1 MNFLT
6 KFSLKNAVAVFII
19 SFLLILGGLYS
30 FTQLKVDLLPNIEF
44 PQVSVEAIYP
54 GASPKDVEEQVTSK
68 LEEKFKTIEGIKQ
81 VSSTSFESAGIV
93 NLEFPFNTNMDD
105 VENQINTFIKDAEL
119 PDSVNTKVNRFS
131 FGSFPIFNISLFAKN
146 DDDIEKLLND
156 SVIPELNKIPG
167 INSVSVG
174 GLKDQIIRITV
185 DKDKAAKNGLTL
197 SQIKDTINGKYLSFP
212 AGNLSKNDTEI
223 PIRVQEGLDQI
234 TQLKNLQVSAGAAP
248 SSQSMSGAQGSPG
261 QTAGAGN
268 KQGVQQSG
276 PSSSGQQPQKGA
288 PQSQQQTPSQSVQPA
303 PKPIKLKDIAKIES
317 VTEKPE
323 YTRYNLKDSLSMAVT
338 KKQDANTV
346 EVADKVLNVLKKY
359 DDKLSYSIGYDSADG
374 IKQSVESLVREGLLG
389 ALFASLA
396 VLVFLRNIRATIIAI
411 VSIPLSLLVSSI
423 FLNQLD
429 ISLNIMTLGGMA
441 VAVGR
446 VVDDSI
452 VVIENVF
459 RRVRK
464 SGSQISNELVQDS
477 TKEILKAITS
487 STITTVVVFLPL
499 GFVGGI
505 TGEFFLPFALTIV
518 FSLITSLLVSITV
531 VPILARFSFKKVPK
545 EEKEGSLQKFYSG
558 VIEWSLNHKI
568 IILLISVVLLFGSGF
583 FVSGLGFTFIPNEQ
597 QKTLVASVELPSSTS
612 IEKTNKVSLEL
623 EKMFDKEAPIKEV
636 TAGVGSRDFQTGIK
650 KENKAS
656 YFINLKDGTDVT
668 PYIEKLQK
676 KMQKITDASAKGSKL
691 GVQEMQSGGPPSNNN
706 VDINLYSTDL
716 SALSEGAKKV
726 EDYMKKNDQLK
737 YVTNNFADKQKQ
749 VVVDIKTDQAD
760 KYGVS
765 GFQILGTVSDQTK
778 PVDVGTLTLNGSD
791 KSVELSYNKDAAKID
806 DIKNAVIYSQQGPIK
821 LSKVANVSEEDTF
834 TSIQRLDGKVYAQ
847 VTAQIN
853 SDNIQKVSAEVIQG
867 VKKDIDLPKG
877 VSFEG
882 GGGSDETV
890 QTFQQL
896 GLAMLVAIGLVYI
909 TMLITFGKARIP
921 FIILTSLIF
930 VPIGSLLGLSIS
942 REPLS
947 VSVMIGL
954 LMLIGIVTTNAIVMV
969 DRIGQNREL
978 KQMSVRESLIEA
990 GKTRL
995 RPILMTAFATI
1006 AALIPLALTTS
1017 SGTLI
1022 SKGLAITVIGG
1033 LTSST
1038 LLTLII
1044 IPVVYELF
1052 FFKQVRKE
1060 KNRIHHSENNQSI

>member
-1 MNFLT
+1 MSFLT
-6 KFSLKNAVAVFII
+6 RFSLKNAVAVFII
-19 SFLLILGGLYS
+19 AFLLILGGLYS
-30 FTQLKVDLLPNIEF
+30 FSQLKVDLLPNIEF
-44 PQVSVEAIYP
+44 PQISVEAVYP
-54 GASPKDVEEQVTSK
+54 GASPSDVEEQVTSK

-81 VSSTSFESAGIV
+81 VSSTSFESAGII

-105 VENQINTFIKDAEL
+105 VENQINTLTKDAGL
-119 PDSVNTKVNRFS
+119 PDTAQTNVNRFS
-131 FGSFPIFNISLFAKN
+131 FGTFPIFNISLFSKN
-146 DDDIEKLLND
+146 DENIEKLLND
-156 SVIPELNKIPG
+156 EVIPELNKIPG

-174 GLKDQIIRITV
+174 GLKEQAVRITV
-185 DKDKAAKNGLTL
+185 DKDKAAKAGLSL
-197 SQIKDTINGKYLSFP
+197 SQIKDTITGKYLSFP
-212 AGNLSKNDTEI
+212 AGTLSQNDTDI
-223 PIRVQEGLDQI
+223 PIRVQEGLDSI
-234 TQLKNLQVSAGAAP
+234 KELENLQISSGQPASGSAGGASAQPGSQGQQQGGPQAGTAGGAPGGGQAAQQGSPQAGSSSAAP
-248 SSQSMSGAQGSPG
+248 SGGAQ
-261 QTAGAGN
+261 Q
-268 KQGVQQSG
+268 
-276 PSSSGQQPQKGA
+276 
-288 PQSQQQTPSQSVQPA
+288 QPA
-303 PKPIKLKDIAKIES
+303 PSPVKLKDIAKIEN
-317 VTEKPE
+317 VTEKQE
-323 YTRYNLKDSLSMAVT
+323 FTRYNLKDSLSMAVT

-346 EVADKVLNVLKKY
+346 EVAEKVLSTLKKY
-359 DDKLSYSIGYDSADG
+359 DDKMSYSIGYDSAEG

-396 VLVFLRNIRATIIAI
+396 VLIFLRNIRATIIAI
-411 VSIPLSLLVSSI
+411 ISIPLSLLVSSI
-423 FLNQLD
+423 FLKQLD

-464 SGSQISNELVQDS
+464 SSGVISNELVQDS

-518 FSLITSLLVSITV
+518 FSLITSLLVSITI

-545 EEKEGSLQKFYSG
+545 EEKEGALQRFYSG

-568 IILLISVVLLFGSGF
+568 IVLLISVVLLFGSGF

-597 QKTLVASVELPSSTS
+597 QKTLVASIELPSSTS
-612 IEKTNKVSLEL
+612 IAKTNDVSLKL
-623 EKMFDKEAPIKEV
+623 EQMFDKEDAIKEV

-656 YFINLKDGTDVT
+656 YFINLKDGTDT
-668 PYIEKLQK
+668 TSYIEKLQK
-676 KMQKITDASAKGSKL
+676 KMESIADSEAPGSKL
-691 GVQEMQSGGPPSNNN
+691 GVQENQTSGPPSNNN
-706 VDINLYSTDL
+706 VDINLYSNDL
-716 SALSEGAKKV
+716 AALSEGAKKV
-726 EDYMKKNDQLK
+726 EDYMKKNGQLK

-749 VVVDIKTDQAD
+749 LAVNIKTDQAD
-760 KYGVS
+760 KFGVS
-765 GFQILGTVSDQTK
+765 GYQILGTVSDQTK
-778 PVDVGTLTLNGSD
+778 PVDAGELKLSGSE
-791 KSVELSYNKDAAKID
+791 KSVELKYNKNLADADELKD
-806 DIKNAVIYSQQGPIK
+806 AVIYSKQGPIK
-821 LSKVANVSEEDTF
+821 LSQVADIKEEDSF
-834 TSIQRLDGKVYAQ
+834 TSIQRLDEKVYAQ
-847 VTAQIN
+847 VSAQIN
-853 SDNIQKVSAEVIQG
+853 SDNIQKVSADVING
-867 VKKDIDLPKG
+867 VKQNVDLPEG

-954 LMLIGIVTTNAIVMV
+954 LMLIGIVTTNAIVLV
-969 DRIGQNREL
+969 DRIGQNREI
-978 KQMSVRESLIEA
+978 KQLSIRESLIEA

-1006 AALIPLALTTS
+1006 AALIPLAFTTS

-1044 IPVVYELF
+1044 VPVVYELF
-1052 FFKQVRKE
+1052 FFKQVKKE
-1060 KNRIHHSENNQSI
+1060 RAKMSQ